1 MLKATVTA
9 FTVLLGLFILWTEN
23 HSVHAAKTSAM
34 VSTVNH
40 SAPVAPQPI
49 AQNVVDLPIPKK
61 QSDNVK
67 ENNFTM
73 DEVIDHI
80 VRQRIHSTD
89 LNNG

>member
-23 HSVHAAKTSAM
+23 HSIHAAKTSAM
-34 VSTVNH
+34 VSSVNH
-40 SAPVAPQPI
+40 SAPVASQPI
-49 AQNVVDLPIPKK
+49 AQNIVDLPIPKQ

-67 ENNFTM
+67 AKNFTM

-80 VRQRIHSTD
+80 VRQRIQSYDH
-89 LNNG
+89 NNG